1 MKVEKTLWS
10 RIEDNYNANT
20 VTAKVANVAAIFGL
34 AAAVGIIVADVNAYT
49 TTARALTWAACA
61 AVVVG
66 IVGLTLRPAIN
77 HFDGD
82 PNT

>member
-1 MKVEKTLWS
+1 MTSRKTLWS
-10 RIEDNYNANT
+10 RIEDNYKADT
-20 VTAKVANVAAIFGL
+20 FTSKMAKAAALFGL
-34 AAAVGIIVADVNAYT
+34 AAAIGIIVADVNAYT
-49 TTARALTWAACA
+49 ATAKALTWAAGA

-66 IVGLTLRPAIN
+66 IVGITLRPAIN